1 MENPAPTTDT
11 KSHKSKE
18 IKSLRILCFGDSLTA
33 GYSSYGN
40 LHYPYAAQIRKEL
53 KKAFPATNV
62 NVVVSGLSGD
72 RVLAG
77 QYLRRM
83 KGMCATDHYPPYDWI
98 IVLGGTNDLGW
109 DERPDKVYDALKHVW
124 KVALD
129 TGSNVL
135 ALSVIEAE
143 HTSGGVIERRTEL
156 NDLIARHSEDRWY
169 YMDLC
174 SAVPYFSMSEAM
186 RERIWDDGL
195 HLTMDG
201 YEMMG
206 DAIAT
211 SLIDLL
217 HAVDK
222 PVNAGSMKG

>member
-1 MENPAPTTDT
+1 MLSCRLSPRICLVAFLALSILACSDSHRPGNCISYCPVRSVFTYFLPELSYYHCDISQVLVVMENPAPTTDT

-109 DERPDKVYDALKHVW
+109 DERPDKVYDALSW
-124 KVALD
+124 
-129 TGSNVL
+129 
-135 ALSVIEAE
+135 
-143 HTSGGVIERRTEL
+143 
-156 NDLIARHSEDRWY
+156 
-169 YMDLC
+169 
-174 SAVPYFSMSEAM
+174 
-186 RERIWDDGL
+186 
-195 HLTMDG
+195 
-201 YEMMG
+201 
-206 DAIAT
+206 
-211 SLIDLL
+211 
-217 HAVDK
+217 
-222 PVNAGSMKG
+222 

>member
-1 MENPAPTTDT
+1 
-11 KSHKSKE
+11 
-18 IKSLRILCFGDSLTA
+18 
-33 GYSSYGN
+33 
-40 LHYPYAAQIRKEL
+40 
-53 KKAFPATNV
+53 
-62 NVVVSGLSGD
+62 
-72 RVLAG
+72 
-77 QYLRRM
+77 
-83 KGMCATDHYPPYDWI
+83 
-98 IVLGGTNDLGW
+98 
-109 DERPDKVYDALKHVW
+109 
-124 KVALD
+124 
-129 TGSNVL
+129 
-135 ALSVIEAE
+135 
-143 HTSGGVIERRTEL
+143 
-156 NDLIARHSEDRWY
+156 
-169 YMDLC
+169 MDLC